1 MDNSPDLP
9 DSESELYELATG
21 PDVDP
26 YRREAAI
33 TKLAEFESEESTS
46 RLEQLTNDG
55 VSAIERKLAENRLS
69 STDPESPSNH
79 SVSPSPVD
87 EVSEES
93 SNLEQKLQQDNETLR
108 DTLRST
114 NELESE
120 PDSDSDSAE
129 GQNST

>member
-46 RLEQLTNDG
+46 RLEQLTDNG
-55 VSAIERKLAENRLS
+55 VSAIERQLAENHLS
-69 STDPESPSNH
+69 STHPESS
-79 SVSPSPVD
+79 SPVD

-93 SNLEQKLQQDNETLR
+93 SSLEEKLQQDNETLR

-114 NELESE
+114 NELGSE
-120 PDSDSDSAE
+120 SDSESAE
-129 GQNST
+129 SQDGN